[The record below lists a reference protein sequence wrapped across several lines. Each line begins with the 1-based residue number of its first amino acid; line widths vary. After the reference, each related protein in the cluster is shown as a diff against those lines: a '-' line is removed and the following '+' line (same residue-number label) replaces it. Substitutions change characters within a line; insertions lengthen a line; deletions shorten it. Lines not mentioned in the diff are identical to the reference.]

1 MVNKI
6 LNATYYGEIFPR
18 DKGRIAIRYKN
29 LCKEVH
35 PDVCAHPDA
44 ASAFARL
51 TELYN
56 EALDALDKGI
66 WEKPNYLELKTTAG
80 KTLQISYQYRCIF
93 ELGEYYVC
101 KRNIIYLFDFSKNKY
116 YNNYM
121 KKIKNFNFV
130 NADMEKMFKPLL
142 PKVVS
147 EYDTEDGKHVIVL
160 SKTEDVYPLRC
171 VIENFYKGNVP
182 DTHLAWMMSRLMN
195 LCCYLKF
202 NKTVLNGINID
213 NLFVSLEYHTILLLG
228 GWWYATEEGEA
239 MIGTTRDIFSIM
251 PPKVKADKVSS
262 SITDVES
269 VKAFGRKYLAGSA
282 PQAFKDFVNSGTKTD
297 SMKEMEK
304 WDEAL
309 IASFGKRRFIKIEA
323 TDNDIYKKER
333 K

>member
-1 MVNKI
+1 MVDRI
-6 LNATYYGEIFPR
+6 LKATSYGEIFF
-18 DKGRIAIRYKN
+18 DNKDSITVTYKN
-29 LCKEVH
+29 LCKKVH
-35 PDVCAHPDA
+35 PDVCGRPEA
-44 ASAFARL
+44 ADAFAKL
-51 TELYN
+51 TEFYN
-56 EALDALDKGI
+56 QALAATEKGV
-66 WEKPNYLELKTTAG
+66 WERPNYLSLKTTNG
-80 KTLQISYQYRCIF
+80 KTLQISYQYHCTF
-93 ELGEYYVC
+93 ELGEYFVC

-121 KKIKNFNFV
+121 KQIKNLQFV

-142 PKVVS
+142 PNVVS

-213 NLFVSLEYHTILLLG
+213 NLFVSLDYHTILLLG
-228 GWWYATEEGEA
+228 GWWYATEEGKP
-239 MIGTTRDIFSIM
+239 MIGTTKDIFNIM
-251 PPKVKADKVSS
+251 PPKVKADKISA

-269 VKAFGRKYLAGSA
+269 VKAFGRKYLDSSS
-282 PQAFKDFVNSGTKTD
+282 PQAFKDFVNSGTKSD

-309 IASFGKRRFIKIEA
+309 VASFGKRRFIKIEA
-323 TDNDIYKKER
+323 TDKDIYKKER
-333 K
+333 N